1 MREAFFFFL
10 IVIGGTAG
18 ELCVTRAVRSVGE
31 IGGFRPALIL
41 HFVKRALGNRWMFIG
56 VSLMTIAFFSLL
68 AVLSF
73 ENVSFVV
80 PVSALSYAAGTGGA
94 VVFLHERVTRQRWLG
109 VLMVCAGVTIVWLS
123 RM

>member
-18 ELCVTRAVRSVGE
+18 EICVTRAVRSAGE

-41 HFVKRALGNRWMFIG
+41 CFVKRALGNRWMFIG

-94 VVFLHERVTRQRWLG
+94 VVFLHERVTRRRWLG
-109 VLMVCAGVTIVWLS
+109 VLLVCAGVTIVWLS